1 MIRHSVYLFLL
12 KILLTINAIIAST
25 AMTIKIPTPTPALN
39 IPSIIEQL
47 VNDTNTT
54 KSINILV
61 SFFCMIFI
69 FKLKYKITKSR
80 G

>member
-80 G
+80 R

>member
-1 MIRHSVYLFLL
+1 MIRDSVYLFLL